1 MLGLETVYRVL
12 RDGYA
17 EDLVINELRLDSL
30 QRRICIGL
38 CTGSCWWILTRIG
51 EELLV
56 WLQSITAFTML
67 ICFNNE
73 QYCACDSI
81 LSNIS
86 AEVGKFFEKLFK
98 LNLSKYMFVFIE
110 LFDILSFNI
119 SKLGIFMSLDR
130 GMLQNSDLWQGI
142 KILAWF
148 SKRAYFPH

>member
-1 MLGLETVYRVL
+1 
-12 RDGYA
+12 
-17 EDLVINELRLDSL
+17 
-30 QRRICIGL
+30 
-38 CTGSCWWILTRIG
+38 
-51 EELLV
+51 
-56 WLQSITAFTML
+56 ML

-86 AEVGKFFEKLFK
+86 VGVGKFFEKFFK

-130 GMLQNSDLWQGI
+130 GMLQNSDL
-142 KILAWF
+142 
-148 SKRAYFPH
+148 

>member
-1 MLGLETVYRVL
+1 
-12 RDGYA
+12 
-17 EDLVINELRLDSL
+17 
-30 QRRICIGL
+30 
-38 CTGSCWWILTRIG
+38 
-51 EELLV
+51 
-56 WLQSITAFTML
+56 ML

-86 AEVGKFFEKLFK
+86 AGVGKFFEKFFK

-130 GMLQNSDLWQGI
+130 GMLQNSDL
-142 KILAWF
+142 
-148 SKRAYFPH
+148 

>member
-1 MLGLETVYRVL
+1 
-12 RDGYA
+12 
-17 EDLVINELRLDSL
+17 
-30 QRRICIGL
+30 
-38 CTGSCWWILTRIG
+38 
-51 EELLV
+51 
-56 WLQSITAFTML
+56 ML
-67 ICFNNE
+67 IYFNDE

-130 GMLQNSDLWQGI
+130 GMLQNSDL
-142 KILAWF
+142 
-148 SKRAYFPH
+148 

>member
-1 MLGLETVYRVL
+1 
-12 RDGYA
+12 
-17 EDLVINELRLDSL
+17 
-30 QRRICIGL
+30 
-38 CTGSCWWILTRIG
+38 
-51 EELLV
+51 
-56 WLQSITAFTML
+56 ML

-130 GMLQNSDLWQGI
+130 GMLQNSDL
-142 KILAWF
+142 
-148 SKRAYFPH
+148 